1 MAPSVEPIFEC
12 VQKQN
17 TYQSIFTNGSISDEA
32 KACFNCEIEHSYFPM
47 KTVDLINGTR
57 RVFCSPECMKI
68 AKFYNLAPRVKMM
81 RDSVERR
88 WAVSDPLPNK
98 ERYKKFFQDEI
109 VESRENLPY
118 SKFGDQS
125 AYPSSDYDAQV
136 EGQYAEDIKFF
147 VLEKERRFRALKR
160 RLKKRRRA
168 IADEHELEDKAFDKQ
183 KVPKKVR
190 RFRPQRAAVSSKFIV
205 PSKSRHNCNL
215 VVVQTVE

>member
-1 MAPSVEPIFEC
+1 M
-12 VQKQN
+12 
-17 TYQSIFTNGSISDEA
+17 
-32 KACFNCEIEHSYFPM
+32 
-47 KTVDLINGTR
+47 
-57 RVFCSPECMKI
+57 
-68 AKFYNLAPRVKMM
+68 
-81 RDSVERR
+81 
-88 WAVSDPLPNK
+88 
-98 ERYKKFFQDEI
+98 
-109 VESRENLPY
+109 
-118 SKFGDQS
+118 
-125 AYPSSDYDAQV
+125 PSSLCYSSSV

-168 IADEHELEDKAFDKQ
+168 IADGIRMKCSVNILPECTSGFLEHELEDKAFDKQ